1 MAKRTKIPNMYI
13 DKELA
18 RQYEEERIEKIYQEV
33 KLRTRIRKVNLRIK
47 KLKEAGFATESV
59 AVENLFTQLDSSP
72 VGLSKTKAG
81 YISLR
86 GTSSKNMTQMTAIN
100 KSIGQFFKNRT
111 SSVEGMELLYEERR
125 EQLYNMFDDK
135 SFIESL
141 SFKDIKQI
149 YSVFQSNEYK
159 RLQSR
164 MGSPEFFVMMTQA
177 IDQKWDKQR
186 LLKEMSLYIDEG
198 NDLDLKDDIESL
210 FKNYLAPYANR

>member
-1 MAKRTKIPNMYI
+1 MAKRIKIPKMYI

-33 KLRTRIRKVNLRIK
+33 KLRTRIKKVNQMLR
-47 KLKEAGFATESV
+47 KLKQADFYEDSIAV
-59 AVENLFTQLDSSP
+59 ANIFNKLDSSP
-72 VGLSKTKAG
+72 VGVSKTNAG

-86 GTSSKNMTQMTAIN
+86 GTSTKNMTQMAAIN
-100 KSIGQFFKNRT
+100 KSIGEFLANRT
-111 SSVEGMELLYEERR
+111 STVEGMTLLYEERR
-125 EQLYNMFDDK
+125 DQLWHMFDDK
-135 SFIESL
+135 NFIDSL
-141 SFKDIKQI
+141 TYKDIKNI

-177 IDQKWDKQR
+177 IDKKFDTER
-186 LLKEMSLYIDEG
+186 FLKEMSLYIDEG

>member
-33 KLRTRIRKVNLRIK
+33 KLRTRIKKVNQMLR
-47 KLKEAGFATESV
+47 KLKQADFYEDSIAV
-59 AVENLFTQLDSSP
+59 ANIFNKLDSSP
-72 VGLSKTKAG
+72 VGVSKTKAG

-86 GTSSKNMTQMTAIN
+86 GTSTKNMTQMAAIN
-100 KSIGQFFKNRT
+100 KSIGEFLANRT
-111 SSVEGMELLYEERR
+111 STVEGMTLLYEERR
-125 EQLYNMFDDK
+125 DQLWHMFDDK
-135 SFIESL
+135 NFIDSL
-141 SFKDIKQI
+141 TYKDIKNI

-177 IDQKWDKQR
+177 IDKKFDTER
-186 LLKEMSLYIDEG
+186 FLKEMSLYIDEG
-198 NDLDLKDDIESL
+198 NDLDLRDDIESL